1 MTPASG
7 SVEGETTVTVT
18 TSVNLEGYSPDDVQ
32 VYVGG
37 EIVIIT
43 HPIRGASSL
52 DMGVYMYV

>member
-43 HPIRGASSL
+43 IRGASPL
-52 DMGVYMYV
+52 DMGVCMYV